1 MIISIASDHAGF
13 EQKQLLAAYLEE
25 KGYEVHDLGPDSDDR
40 VDYPDFA
47 AKVAH
52 EVAGGAATYGVLVCG
67 TGIGMAVAANK
78 INGIR
83 SYLAKDSI
91 DEKSLFTLLINALN
105 DGDYAPASGLQVE
118 MYDKVEELKSLYDSY
133 VKNMI

>member
-1 MIISIASDHAGF
+1 MTQSVTSAN
-13 EQKQLLAAYLEE
+13 
-25 KGYEVHDLGPDSDDR
+25 
-40 VDYPDFA
+40 DFIRDIVRA
-47 AKVAH
+47 AKEAKADFV
-52 EVAGGAATYGVLVCG
+52 TDLDSYNW
-67 TGIGMAVAANK
+67 NK

-105 DGDYAPASGLQVE
+105 DGDYATASGLQVE

>member
-1 MIISIASDHAGF
+1 MQNF
-13 EQKQLLAAYLEE
+13 ENYPAKLA
-25 KGYEVHDLGPDSDDR
+25 VIT
-40 VDYPDFA
+40 
-47 AKVAH
+47 
-52 EVAGGAATYGVLVCG
+52 AGGALRDQIIEAFRAGALTRWKTELIARIIPENRDIVR
-67 TGIGMAVAANK
+67 AAKEAKADFVTDLDSYNWNK

-105 DGDYAPASGLQVE
+105 EGDYATASGLQVE

>member
-1 MIISIASDHAGF
+1 MQNF
-13 EQKQLLAAYLEE
+13 ENYPAKLA
-25 KGYEVHDLGPDSDDR
+25 VIT
-40 VDYPDFA
+40 
-47 AKVAH
+47 
-52 EVAGGAATYGVLVCG
+52 AGGALRDQIIEAFRAGALTRWKTELIARIIPENRDIVR
-67 TGIGMAVAANK
+67 AAKEAKTDFVTDLDSYNWNK

-105 DGDYAPASGLQVE
+105 DGDYATASGLQVE